1 MITFPKTGIESF
13 FRTVNIVDFD
23 VHSSEEEIIYS
34 TNLNGYYNIWAMN
47 LVQRYP
53 FQLTTANQMNSFVKY
68 NTKIGH
74 ILTGYDY
81 DGDENYHIYALQPT
95 GGEAAPLLKAEGEKF
110 YYGDLSKDG
119 KTLYYVTSV
128 ENPNFLSIR
137 RINLVNGEN
146 EVLVNGEGGP
156 SYLYAVS
163 PDESSIAFSKEVGNT
178 SSFGYVLQNGESI
191 AITPSQEKPHRVKE
205 VEYVDANHLLVLT
218 NYESEFT
225 YLASFD
231 ISSRTFKKLFEIEGH
246 ELSNLTL
253 DRTREKV
260 YFIAQ
265 RGVEDHLY
273 SLELN
278 TLKPRLIEK
287 PFDMV
292 DKLVIGENGTFF
304 ALGRSTTKPAN
315 IFRSHDLT
323 EWEQLTQHQIIGVKQ
338 EELAEPEVLTYPSFD
353 GMKIES
359 LYFAPPKEIDNGHT
373 ILWPHGG
380 PQWAVRKTFSPLFQY
395 LVTQGFRV
403 FSPNFRGSTGYGE
416 SFMKLVNKDWGGG
429 PRLDIVAGMEWLN
442 QQGKSSEDKWFC
454 IGGSYGGY
462 MTLLLHGRHADLFK
476 GFVDIF
482 GPSNLF
488 TTIETAPEHW
498 KAADR
503 ELIGDAVEDREKLIE
518 DSPMTYIDQMTKPM
532 LVIQGANDPRV
543 VKVESDV
550 IVEAMKQR
558 GQDVEYLILEDEGHG
573 FSKTE
578 NALKVYSLMVNFI
591 KKYI

>member
-1 MITFPKTGIESF
+1 MITFPKTGIDSF
-13 FRTVNIVDFD
+13 FRTINIVDFD

-34 TNLNGYYNIWAMN
+34 TNLNGYYNVWAMN
-47 LVQRYP
+47 LEKRYP
-53 FQLTTANQMNSFVKY
+53 YQLTTANQMNSFVKY
-68 NTKIGH
+68 NSKKDLL
-74 ILTGYDY
+74 LTGYDH
-81 DGDENYHIYALQPT
+81 DGDENYHIYALQPS
-95 GGEAAPLLKAEGEKF
+95 GGEAAPLLQAEGEKF

-119 KTLYYVTSV
+119 RNLYYITSV
-128 ENPNFLSIR
+128 DNPNFLSIR
-137 RINLVNGEN
+137 RLNLETGEN
-146 EVLVNGEGGP
+146 EILIQGDGGP

-163 PDESSIAFSKEVGNT
+163 PSESSFAYSKEVGNT
-178 SSFGYVLQNGESI
+178 SSFGYIFYKNESI
-191 AITPSQEKPHRVKE
+191 AITPSQETPHRVRE
-205 VEYVDANHLLVLT
+205 VEYLDEDHLLVLT
-218 NYESEFT
+218 NYGSEFS
-225 YLASFD
+225 YIASFE
-231 ISSRTFKKLFEIEGH
+231 ISTRTFKRLFELEGH
-246 ELSNLTL
+246 ELSKLTL
-253 DRTREKV
+253 DRAKNKV
-260 YFIAQ
+260 YFVAQ

-273 SLELN
+273 SYDLTASTSQLV
-278 TLKPRLIEK
+278 EK

-292 DKLVIGENGTFF
+292 DKLVIGEKGTVF

-315 IFRSHDLT
+315 LFRSYDLAQ
-323 EWEQLTQHQIIGVKQ
+323 WEQLTEHQIIGVKQ
-338 EELAEPEVLTYPSFD
+338 EELAEPEVLTYSSFD
-353 GMKIES
+353 GLEIEA
-359 LYFAPPKEIDNGHT
+359 LYFAPPKDHDNGHT

-395 LVTQGFRV
+395 LTTQGFRV

-416 SFMKLVNKDWGGG
+416 TFVKLVNKDWGGG

-442 QQGKSSEDKWFC
+442 QQGKSSADKWFC

-476 GFVDIF
+476 AFVDIF

-503 ELIGDAVEDREKLIE
+503 ELIGDPVEDRDKLIE

-532 LVIQGANDPRV
+532 LVIQGSNDPRV

-550 IVEAMKQR
+550 IVEAMSER
-558 GQDVEYLILEDEGHG
+558 GQDIEYLVLEDEGHG

-578 NALKVYSLMVNFI
+578 NALKVYSLMVSFI